1 MVVALWTNSELKA
14 LAIVHG
20 SYLSRNVTRKRT
32 TWPERANGGGVNS
45 ILAEDVN
52 PDSQSAPK

>member
-1 MVVALWTNSELKA
+1 MAAALRANSELKA

-45 ILAEDVN
+45 IFAEDVN
-52 PDSQSAPK
+52 PNSQSAPK